1 VKRKELS
8 YDLLV
13 IGCGAAGFYAAR
25 QAGRCGLKTA
35 VVEKSK
41 LGGTA
46 FYWGSLAVKRISDRI
61 KTYQKAVKNIRGIR
75 FEGWPENF
83 LLQKKDF
90 EDIENKIE
98 KDLKTA
104 GVDIYFADGE
114 FISAKKY
121 QLKDKIIKAENI
133 IIATGSQAKGSSNL
147 KIDGKYII
155 SHQQAVTQKKM
166 PQKMM
171 IVGSNI
177 EGAEFASIYSF
188 LGVKVILVEMEA
200 DFLPGID
207 NDLSDQLK
215 ERLKSEGVEILTSTK
230 VESAELL
237 QKSEKK
243 ELNINLSGD
252 FMPAARAKIGEL
264 TADVDQMLLTA
275 GRKVNYPAGIE
286 KTGIKTLKNA
296 IAVDQ
301 NLQTNIAGIYAA
313 GDVNGSY
320 GIASTAINDSLRI
333 IQAIKNKETME
344 SAADSIPQEP
354 CSKKLKSASEQQIP
368 LNIFTIPE
376 IAGIGMSEE
385 DLKSRGIEYRIER
398 YHFKD
403 CWRSLNAESGGFAKV
418 ILAENENKV
427 LGIYLVGDDL
437 SEIISS
443 LSVNSGNLSWENLA
457 GNIYVHPSRSEIL
470 AETAL
475 KFNNF

>member
-1 VKRKELS
+1 MKRKESS

-75 FEGWPENF
+75 FEGWPEDF
-83 LLQKKDF
+83 LLQERDF
-90 EDIENKIE
+90 EDIENKIK
-98 KDLKTA
+98 KDLIEA

-133 IIATGSQAKGSSNL
+133 IIATGSQAKGSSKL
-147 KIDGKYII
+147 KIDGEYII
-155 SHQQAVTQKKM
+155 SHQQAVTQKKL

-207 NDLSDQLK
+207 NDLSNQLK
-215 ERLKSEGVEILTSTK
+215 EKLKSNGVEILTSTK
-230 VESAELL
+230 LKSAQVIKNSAAKDL
-237 QKSEKK
+237 K
-243 ELNINLSGD
+243 INLSGN
-252 FMPAARAKIGEL
+252 FKPAALTKIENL
-264 TADVDQMLLTA
+264 ISDVDQILLTA

-286 KTGIKTLKNA
+286 KTGIKIEKNA
-296 IAVDQ
+296 IAVDY
-301 NLQTNIAGIYAA
+301 NLQTNIKGIYAA
-313 GDVNGSY
+313 GDVNGRY
-320 GIASTAINDSLRI
+320 GISSTAINDALQI
-333 IQAIKNKETME
+333 IQHIKNKEIK
-344 SAADSIPQEP
+344 SVNSQPDLA
-354 CSKKLKSASEQQIP
+354 SKKLKAASEQLIP
-368 LNIFTIPE
+368 LNIFTMPE
-376 IAGIGMSEE
+376 IAGLGMSET
-385 DLKSRGIEYRIER
+385 DLKTKKIEYRVEK
-398 YHFKD
+398 YYFKD
-403 CWRSLNAESGGFAKV
+403 CWRSLNCENEGFVKV
-418 ILAENENKV
+418 ILSKNENTV

-443 LSVNSGNLSWENLA
+443 LSINSSNLSWEDLV
-457 GNIYVHPSRSEIL
+457 GNIYVHPSRTEIL
-470 AETAL
+470 AEAAL